1 MKDYRKFASIIIFIG
16 IILVFLLP
24 FVFTYSSNIIDF
36 TTTGNIGDTIGGITA
51 PIVGLLGAILVYFA
65 LLAQID
71 ANKQIQ
77 FQIALQQKSDY
88 ENKVVSYLNSQ
99 LEIIRLDINDYK
111 FIESTKTNPIFAV
124 YEGSEAIY
132 RFLKLYEKYQEKG
145 DDELFKD
152 VYPLEQLRLL
162 LEHIDNF
169 LLSIETE
176 NLSEE
181 DKKYLVR
188 NISYQYKYKIKLHL
202 DYFNDYDKTLN
213 SIYSIAKSINS
224 RLKI

>member
-1 MKDYRKFASIIIFIG
+1 VFIS
-16 IILVFLLP
+16 
-24 FVFTYSSNIIDF
+24 SSNIKDF
-36 TTTGNIGDTIGGITA
+36 TITGNIGDTIGGITA
-51 PIVGLLGAILVYFA
+51 PVVGLLGTILVYFA

-88 ENKVVSYLNSQ
+88 ENKVVAYLNSQ
-99 LEIIRLDINDYK
+99 LEIIRFDINDYK
-111 FIESTKTNPIFAV
+111 FIESTKTNPLIAV

-132 RFLKLYEKYQEKG
+132 RYLKLYKKYQEKG
-145 DDELFKD
+145 DDELFID

-188 NISYQYKYKIKLHL
+188 NISYQYKSKIKLHL

-213 SIYSIAKSINS
+213 SIFSIAKSINS